1 MYRIGEFSKITDL
14 TTQTL
19 RYYDSEKILSP
30 SYRNEGNGYRY
41 YSADDIE
48 TAQYISL
55 LRKFNFSIMEIKDVL
70 SNMRT
75 QEDFNDFINEKI
87 VLTESLIMQ
96 HKSVIDEM
104 KSYLSL
110 RPLEKKEVENMKYKS
125 TSQN

>member
-1 MYRIGEFSKITDL
+1 
-14 TTQTL
+14 
-19 RYYDSEKILSP
+19 
-30 SYRNEGNGYRY
+30 
-41 YSADDIE
+41 
-48 TAQYISL
+48 
-55 LRKFNFSIMEIKDVL
+55 MEIKDVL

>member
-1 MYRIGEFSKITDL
+1 MYRIGEFSIITDL

-41 YSADDIE
+41 YITDDIE

-55 LRKFNFSIMEIKDVL
+55 LRKFNFSNMEIKDVL

-75 QEDFNDFINEKI
+75 QEDFNDFINGKI
-87 VLTESLIMQ
+87 VLTENLIMQ

-110 RPLEKKEVENMKYKS
+110 TPLEKKPANKKS
-125 TSQN
+125 SVF